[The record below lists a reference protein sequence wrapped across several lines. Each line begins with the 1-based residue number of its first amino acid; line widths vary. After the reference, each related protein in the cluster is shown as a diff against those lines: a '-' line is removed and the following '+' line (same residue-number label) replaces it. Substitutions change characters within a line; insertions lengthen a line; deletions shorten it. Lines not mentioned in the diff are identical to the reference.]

1 MVACRK
7 KIGNPG
13 EALTYRT
20 RCSGPTKCGTVR
32 AKGEERHVRNQ
43 IYSLMTLA
51 ILVVGTVAVTAAE
64 DDHAAIEATVRDYV
78 DGWYAGDAERM
89 ERALHPDLAKRS
101 MRTLP
106 NGSEY
111 LDTASASNM
120 VAYTT
125 MGFSK
130 GKLPEGYV
138 NQVTILET
146 TEKMAMAKSIAP
158 EFIDY
163 IHLAKTT
170 EGWKIVNVLWEPVE
184 K

>member
-1 MVACRK
+1 MSGK
-7 KIGNPG
+7 KVIQ
-13 EALTYRT
+13 L
-20 RCSGPTKCGTVR
+20 
-32 AKGEERHVRNQ
+32 
-43 IYSLMTLA
+43 I
-51 ILVVGTVAVTAAE
+51 ILVILIMGAVAVTAEE

-78 DGWYAGDAERM
+78 DGWYDGDAARM
-89 ERALHPDLAKRS
+89 KRALHPDLAKRVV
-101 MRTLP
+101 RTLP
-106 NGSEY
+106 DGTEY

-125 MGFSK
+125 MGFGK

-146 TEKMAMAKSIAP
+146 TGKIAMAKSVAP

-163 IHLAKTT
+163 IHLAKTR

-184 K
+184 Q

>member
-1 MVACRK
+1 MSGK
-7 KIGNPG
+7 KAIQLI
-13 EALTYRT
+13 A
-20 RCSGPTKCGTVR
+20 
-32 AKGEERHVRNQ
+32 
-43 IYSLMTLA
+43 LA
-51 ILVVGTVAVTAAE
+51 ILVVGAGAVTAAE

-78 DGWYAGDAERM
+78 DGWYAGDAARM
-89 ERALHPDLAKRS
+89 ERALHPDLAKRA

-106 NGSEY
+106 DGTEY

-125 MGFSK
+125 MGFGK
-130 GKLPEGYV
+130 GKLPEGHV

-146 TEKMAMAKSIAP
+146 TAKMAMAKSVAP

-184 K
+184 Q

>member
-1 MVACRK
+1 M
-7 KIGNPG
+7 
-13 EALTYRT
+13 
-20 RCSGPTKCGTVR
+20 SGIKV
-32 AKGEERHVRNQ
+32 
-43 IYSLMTLA
+43 ISLMALV
-51 ILVVGTVAVTAAE
+51 ILVTGAVVATAGE

-78 DGWYAGDAERM
+78 DGWYAGDAARM

-106 NGSEY
+106 DGTEY

-125 MGFSK
+125 MGFGK

-146 TEKMAMAKSIAP
+146 TEKMAMAKSVAP

-163 IHLAKTT
+163 IHLAKTKQ
-170 EGWKIVNVLWEPVE
+170 GWKIVNVLWEPVE
-184 K
+184 Q